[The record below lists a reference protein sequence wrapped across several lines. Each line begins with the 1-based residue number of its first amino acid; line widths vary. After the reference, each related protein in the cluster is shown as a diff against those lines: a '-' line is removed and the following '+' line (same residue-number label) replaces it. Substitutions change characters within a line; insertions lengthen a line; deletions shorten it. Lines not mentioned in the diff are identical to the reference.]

1 MKEEFGRSGYDVK
14 EVVVKANP
22 RRETGKGAAHRAR
35 AKGEVPAVIYGKG
48 KGSTPITLNEREFHR
63 AVQAGLGAG
72 KLVKLVIGA
81 DGGGVEK
88 TAVLKEVQR
97 DFIKGDIIHADFQ
110 EVSLTEAI
118 SAMIPVVLVGE
129 DRRPN
134 DGGVL
139 EHLLWQ
145 IQLHALPTEI
155 PDRIE
160 VDVSGLK
167 IGDSI
172 KVGDLKLPHGV
183 RALTHAEEAVVAV
196 AAPTKAAEE
205 KPAAE
210 AGEAAAAAGGAGGP
224 GAAGTP
230 GEAS

>member
-1 MKEEFGRSGYDVK
+1 MK
-14 EVVVKANP
+14 EVVVRADL
-22 RRETGKGAAHRAR
+22 RRETGKGAARKARAR
-35 AKGEVPAVIYGKG
+35 GEVPAVIYGKE

-81 DGGGVEK
+81 DGNGGVEK
-88 TAVLKEVQR
+88 TAVLKDIQR
-97 DFIKGDIIHADFQ
+97 DFIKGDVIHADFQ

-118 SAMIPVVLVGE
+118 TATIPVVLVGE
-129 DRRPN
+129 DKRPN

-145 IQLHALPTEI
+145 IQLHALPTEM

-172 KVGDLKLPHGV
+172 KVADLKLPNGV
-183 RALTHAEEAVVAV
+183 RALAHGEEAVVAV

-210 AGEAAAAAGGAGGP
+210 TGEAAGAGGAGGAGAP
-224 GAAGTP
+224 GAT